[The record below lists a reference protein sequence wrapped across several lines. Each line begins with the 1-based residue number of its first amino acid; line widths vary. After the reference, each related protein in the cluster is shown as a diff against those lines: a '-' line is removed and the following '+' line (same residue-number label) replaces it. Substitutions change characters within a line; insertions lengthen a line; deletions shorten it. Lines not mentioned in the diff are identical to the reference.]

1 MSPPS
6 SSAVP
11 NGGWRDAICTEW
23 RRRRQEED
31 NARAPNNTA
40 IFPLALNPFGEDEI
54 AAMTDV
60 LLTGRLTLGKHI
72 EEAERLFA
80 EAVGAPFAVFVNS
93 GSSAN
98 LLAVAAITNK
108 LRPGHLEQGDEVLVP
123 AVCWSTS
130 AFPLIQLGLKPV
142 FVDVD
147 PRTLNADIDEMEKR
161 MSPRVK
167 AVMAVHVLGNSCCMS
182 ELLAFVRRH
191 NLVLVEDTCESLG
204 STFVDRS
211 SGAVADKRNKNDDNN
226 DNNNNV
232 TATNDDSNNANNNNQ
247 QKVKFLGTAGDFGT
261 YSFYFSHHITSGEGG
276 MVVCQNEEDYNYL
289 RCLRAHGWTRHLT
302 NSAEVEAQHPTIDP
316 RFLFVNVGYNLRP
329 LEVQG
334 AMLKVQLAKMHAF
347 NDCRRDNMTR
357 ITTALRA
364 DPRFGKVMA
373 ISQAAEDT
381 NPAWFGVGALLHRPY
396 MHQLTAYL
404 DYLTAHGVENRPII
418 SGNFVRQPA
427 IAAYCPGERPEDY
440 PGAEV
445 IHTRGFF
452 IGVHQVRVNDATVAK
467 LVDVMLGF
475 EFVPRKTVLVTGA
488 SGMLGRHVRDQ
499 VLKTAMSPEELEAA
513 TDSATAAASAAT
525 TASAAAAEWV
535 FVTSKDADLCD
546 KRQVESLF
554 KRHQPTHVLH
564 CAAKLQAIQV
574 MTDRPIDFWLA
585 NVTMNNN
592 VLSVAHEFQSWTGPI
607 KVVSVLSTV
616 MFPKD
621 AEYPMT
627 ASPERLYS
635 GVHHPAAESYAA
647 AKRALCQLS
656 QWYRKQHGDAFTC
669 VLPGNFFGEYGDFDE
684 ATAPL
689 VNALI
694 ARADAAVHQQQQ
706 QEEEDKEGNAA
717 TSFLKVMGTG
727 RPERQ
732 VMHASDLARACLWAL
747 EHYDESEPI
756 IVAGEEVSVRH
767 MAELVCAGT
776 GFKGGL
782 SFDEGSVDGPLR
794 RTADTSQLQKL
805 CPGFKFTPLAQSIQ
819 ATVAWYRS
827 LQQEQQLSAADA
839 AAAKKESPAGAT
851 AFVTVGAS
859 SSAAAADKQRASAA
873 MVAPGATA

>member
-1 MSPPS
+1 MPRPS
-6 SSAVP
+6 GAAAVAAANSDAP
-11 NGGWRDAICTEW
+11 GGGWRDAICSEW

-31 NARAPNNTA
+31 ARAPNTA

-80 EAVGAPFAVFVNS
+80 AAVGAPFAVFVNS

-204 STFVDRS
+204 STFVDKT
-211 SGAVADKRNKNDDNN
+211 AAN
-226 DNNNNV
+226 DN
-232 TATNDDSNNANNNNQ
+232 TNNQ
-247 QKVKFLGTAGDFGT
+247 VKFLGTAGDFGT

-347 NDCRRDNMTR
+347 NDCRRDNMSR
-357 ITTALRA
+357 ITSALQA
-364 DPRFGKVMA
+364 DPRFAKVMA

-396 MHQLTAYL
+396 MHQLSPYL
-404 DYLTAHGVENRPII
+404 DYLTANGVENRPII

-452 IGVHQVRVNDATVAK
+452 IGVHQVRVDDATVAK
-467 LVDVMLGF
+467 LVDIMLGF

-488 SGMLGRHVRDQ
+488 SGMLGRHVQDQ
-499 VLKTAMSPEELEAA
+499 VRTINPELQA
-513 TDSATAAASAAT
+513 D
-525 TASAAAAEWV
+525 AEWV
-535 FVTSKDADLCD
+535 FVTSKDADLRD
-546 KRQVESLF
+546 KRQVETLF

-592 VLSVAHEFQSWTGPI
+592 VLSAAHEFQSWTGPI

-621 AEYPMT
+621 AEFPMT
-627 ASPERLYS
+627 AAPERLYS

-669 VLPGNFFGEYGDFDE
+669 VLPGNFFGEYGNFDE

-694 ARADAAVHQQQQ
+694 ARADAAVQTQQQKDG
-706 QEEEDKEGNAA
+706 E
-717 TSFLKVMGTG
+717 TSSSPLKVMGTG

-776 GFKGGL
+776 GFEGGL

-794 RTADTSQLQKL
+794 RTADASQLQEL
-805 CPGFKFTPLAQSIQ
+805 CPGFKFTPLAQSIK
-819 ATVAWYRS
+819 ATVEWYRCW
-827 LQQEQQLSAADA
+827 QQELS
-839 AAAKKESPAGAT
+839 KEAGAT

-859 SSAAAADKQRASAA
+859 AAATGAGKHAAGAASAALCDAAAARS
-873 MVAPGATA
+873 TA

>member
-1 MSPPS
+1 M
-6 SSAVP
+6 
-11 NGGWRDAICTEW
+11 
-23 RRRRQEED
+23 
-31 NARAPNNTA
+31 
-40 IFPLALNPFGEDEI
+40 
-54 AAMTDV
+54 
-60 LLTGRLTLGKHI
+60 
-72 EEAERLFA
+72 
-80 EAVGAPFAVFVNS
+80 
-93 GSSAN
+93 
-98 LLAVAAITNK
+98 
-108 LRPGHLEQGDEVLVP
+108 
-123 AVCWSTS
+123 
-130 AFPLIQLGLKPV
+130 
-142 FVDVD
+142 
-147 PRTLNADIDEMEKR
+147 PRGQ
-161 MSPRVK
+161 PR
-167 AVMAVHVLGNSCCMS
+167 
-182 ELLAFVRRH
+182 EY
-191 NLVLVEDTCESLG
+191 D
-204 STFVDRS
+204 
-211 SGAVADKRNKNDDNN
+211 
-226 DNNNNV
+226 
-232 TATNDDSNNANNNNQ
+232 Q

-347 NDCRRDNMTR
+347 NDCRRDNMAR
-357 ITTALRA
+357 ITTAMRA

-396 MHQLTAYL
+396 VHQLTAYL

-452 IGVHQVRVNDATVAK
+452 IGVHQVRVDDATVAK

-475 EFVPRKTVLVTGA
+475 DFVPRKTVLVTGA
-488 SGMLGRHVRDQ
+488 SGMLGRHVQDQ
-499 VLKTAMSPEELEAA
+499 VKNVNPELLQADA
-513 TDSATAAASAAT
+513 K
-525 TASAAAAEWV
+525 WV

-546 KRQVESLF
+546 KRQVERLF

-574 MTDRPIDFWLA
+574 MTDLPIDFWLA

-616 MFPKD
+616 MFPRD
-621 AEYPMT
+621 AEYPMS

-647 AKRALCQLS
+647 AKRALCQLT
-656 QWYRKQHGDAFTC
+656 QWYRKQYGDAFTC

-694 ARADAAVHQQQQ
+694 ARADAAFQKQKQQRQEQQQLLQQQQ
-706 QEEEDKEGNAA
+706 KKEKAAAVASDKPF
-717 TSFLKVMGTG
+717 SLKVMGTG

-732 VMHASDLARACLWAL
+732 VMHASDLARACIWAL
-747 EHYDESEPI
+747 DHYDENEPI
-756 IVAGEEVSVRH
+756 IVAGEEVSVRR
-767 MAELVCAGT
+767 MAELVCAAT
-776 GFKGGL
+776 GFQGGL

-794 RTADTSQLQKL
+794 RTADTSKLQKL
-805 CPGFKFTPLAQSIQ
+805 CPGFNFTPLVESIR
-819 ATVAWYRS
+819 ATVEWYRR
-827 LQQEQQLSAADA
+827 QQELFAAREQKTAEAGASAFVSVVASSLAWAVGADKRA
-839 AAAKKESPAGAT
+839 AAS
-851 AFVTVGAS
+851 AS
-859 SSAAAADKQRASAA
+859 VPTASATHLA
-873 MVAPGATA
+873 VPPQT

>member
-1 MSPPS
+1 MPPLS
-6 SSAVP
+6 SNAVDAAA
-11 NGGWRDAICTEW
+11 NSGVSGGGWRDAICSEW
-23 RRRRQEED
+23 RHRRQEED
-31 NARAPNNTA
+31 ARAPNTA

-54 AAMTDV
+54 SAMTDV

-80 EAVGAPFAVFVNS
+80 AAVGAPFAVFVNS

-108 LRPGHLEQGDEVLVP
+108 LRLGHLEQGDEVLVP

-191 NLVLVEDTCESLG
+191 GLVLVEDTCESLG
-204 STFVDRS
+204 STFVDKTAS
-211 SGAVADKRNKNDDNN
+211 AGAEDN
-226 DNNNNV
+226 
-232 TATNDDSNNANNNNQ
+232 DSNNQ
-247 QKVKFLGTAGDFGT
+247 VVKFLGTAGDFGT

-347 NDCRRDNMTR
+347 NDCRRDNMSR
-357 ITTALRA
+357 ITSALQA

-373 ISQAAEDT
+373 IAQAAENT

-396 MHQLTAYL
+396 MHQLSAYL
-404 DYLTAHGVENRPII
+404 DYLTANGVENRPII

-452 IGVHQVRVNDATVAK
+452 IGVHQVRVDDATVAK

-488 SGMLGRHVRDQ
+488 SGMLGRHVQDQ
-499 VLKTAMSPEELEAA
+499 IMTINPELQA
-513 TDSATAAASAAT
+513 D
-525 TASAAAAEWV
+525 AEWV

-546 KRQVESLF
+546 KRQVENLF

-635 GVHHPAAESYAA
+635 GAHHPAAESYAA

-694 ARADAAVHQQQQ
+694 TRADAAVQTQQK
-706 QEEEDKEGNAA
+706 EEEGE
-717 TSFLKVMGTG
+717 TSSSSLKVMGTG

-776 GFKGGL
+776 GFMGGL
-782 SFDEGSVDGPLR
+782 TFDEGSVDGPLR
-794 RTADTSQLQKL
+794 RTADTSQLQEL
-805 CPGFKFTPLAQSIQ
+805 CPGFKFMPLAQSIK
-819 ATVAWYRS
+819 ATVEWYRS
-827 LQQEQQLSAADA
+827 RQQQLSA
-839 AAAKKESPAGAT
+839 EVGAT
-851 AFVTVGAS
+851 AFVTVGP
-859 SSAAAADKQRASAA
+859 SATGAGKRAAGAASAVHCGA
-873 MVAPGATA
+873 VAARSTA